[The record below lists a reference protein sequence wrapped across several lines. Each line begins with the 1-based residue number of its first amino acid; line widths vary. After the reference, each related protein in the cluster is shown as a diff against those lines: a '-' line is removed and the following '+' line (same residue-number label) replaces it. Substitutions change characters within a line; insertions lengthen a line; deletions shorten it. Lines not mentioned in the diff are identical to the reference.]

1 MKVKVGENEKS
12 KKKSKSEASCS
23 VVSCRGDFQK
33 GRLLQVEAVTEEI
46 NNNFFFFNEG
56 ESGRDG

>member
-1 MKVKVGENEKS
+1 MKLKVGENEKS

-23 VVSCRGDFQK
+23 VVSCRGDLQK

-46 NNNFFFFNEG
+46 NNNFVFFNEG